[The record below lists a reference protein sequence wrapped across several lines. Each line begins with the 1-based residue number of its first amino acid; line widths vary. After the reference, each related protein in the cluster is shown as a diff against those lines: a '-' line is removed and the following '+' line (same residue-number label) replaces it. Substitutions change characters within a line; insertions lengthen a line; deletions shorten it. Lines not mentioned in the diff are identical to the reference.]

1 MHHYSIDLL
10 GVELT
15 FGDAQG
21 RAPAE
26 IAKQTEA
33 CVLAGFSAPG
43 FDGAPARIG
52 TVHFDAYRT
61 GTSAQFGPIPGVGF
75 WRNPSD
81 DDGMAYRDGA
91 AALGP
96 DRAAEQQALTRLAA
110 NATCPF
116 GEWRTRF
123 GVSFPDAFSFEEAVR
138 RRAAYLLAHAS
149 TIALGTW
156 AAFWERLATVA
167 ASSHDVFAQALATD
181 AAPFSLALNASW
193 TLFALERAV
202 RENRALPAPFATSA
216 GWKLAEKAKHAIEHA
231 RASMPR
237 STPDEAFVGNAL
249 LRELEADVAS
259 GRYFVGQPKVFATTA
274 PVGFYAM
281 EGDPLPPSAERNVV
295 RRCA

>member
-1 MHHYSIDLL
+1 MHHYIIDLL
-10 GVELT
+10 GAELML
-15 FGDAQG
+15 GDALG

-26 IAKQTEA
+26 IASQTEA
-33 CVLAGFSAPG
+33 SARAGFSAPG
-43 FDGAPARIG
+43 FDGAPVLIG
-52 TVHFDAYRT
+52 TVHFDAHRT
-61 GTSAQFGPIPGVGF
+61 GTSAQFGPIPGLGF

-81 DDGMAYRDGA
+81 DDGVTYRDGA

-96 DRAAEQQALTRLAA
+96 ERAAEQQALTRVAA

-116 GEWRTRF
+116 GAWTTRF

-181 AAPFSLALNASW
+181 AAPFSFALNAAW

-202 RENRALPAPFATSA
+202 REKRPLPAPFATSA
-216 GWKLAEKAKHAIEHA
+216 GWKLAEKAQIAIEQA

-237 STPDEAFVGNAL
+237 RTTADTFVGNAL
-249 LRELEADVAS
+249 LRELDADVTS

-281 EGDPLPPSAERNVV
+281 EGDPLPPSAERNIL
-295 RRCA
+295 RRRA